1 MPVLCT
7 AMLGTALLLAAALA
21 APAAENAHG
30 AVEQS
35 GGHIVPQNPSLPKLN
50 LTDAQRQQ
58 ISQVLTPKNSQIEFK
73 LKTTK

>member
-58 ISQVLTPKNSQIEFK
+58 ISQVLTPRIGR
-73 LKTTK
+73 LKSS